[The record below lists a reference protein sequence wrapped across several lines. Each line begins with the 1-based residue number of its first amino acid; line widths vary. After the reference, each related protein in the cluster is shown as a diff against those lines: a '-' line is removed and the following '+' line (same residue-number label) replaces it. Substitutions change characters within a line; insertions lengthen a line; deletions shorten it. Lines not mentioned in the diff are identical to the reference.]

1 MVQNQKEK
9 QMIKKK
15 TKKNT
20 IDINQEYLYSLMN
33 DLGLLNERELYEANI
48 TSEEWEN
55 PTEQTLERLEIYKQ
69 TRKK

>member
-9 QMIKKK
+9 QMIRKK

-20 IDINQEYLYSLMN
+20 IDINQEYLYYLMN

>member
-1 MVQNQKEK
+1 
-9 QMIKKK
+9 
-15 TKKNT
+15 
-20 IDINQEYLYSLMN
+20 MN

-55 PTEQTLERLEIYKQ
+55 PTEKTLESLEIYKQ

>member
-20 IDINQEYLYSLMN
+20 IDINQEYLYYLMN

>member
-9 QMIKKK
+9 QIKKKK

-20 IDINQEYLYSLMN
+20 IDINQEYLYYLMN

>member
-1 MVQNQKEK
+1 MVQSQKEK
-9 QMIKKK
+9 QMIRKK

-20 IDINQEYLYSLMN
+20 IDINQEYLYYLMN

>member
-1 MVQNQKEK
+1 
-9 QMIKKK
+9 MIKKK

-20 IDINQEYLYSLMN
+20 IDINQEYLYYLMN

-55 PTEQTLERLEIYKQ
+55 PTEQTLEGLEIYKQ

>member
-1 MVQNQKEK
+1 
-9 QMIKKK
+9 MIKKK
-15 TKKNT
+15 TKKKT
-20 IDINQEYLYSLMN
+20 IDINQEYLYYLMN

>member
-1 MVQNQKEK
+1 
-9 QMIKKK
+9 MIRKK

-20 IDINQEYLYSLMN
+20 IDINQEYLYYLMN

>member
-9 QMIKKK
+9 QMIRKK

-20 IDINQEYLYSLMN
+20 IDINQEYLYYLMN

-55 PTEQTLERLEIYKQ
+55 PTEKTLESLEIYKQ

>member
-1 MVQNQKEK
+1 
-9 QMIKKK
+9 MIKKK

-20 IDINQEYLYSLMN
+20 IDINQEYLYYLMN
-33 DLGLLNERELYEANI
+33 DLGLLNERELYEAKI

>member
-1 MVQNQKEK
+1 
-9 QMIKKK
+9 MIKKK
-15 TKKNT
+15 AKKNT
-20 IDINQEYLYSLMN
+20 IDINQEYLYYLMN